1 MQKTGIYHTG
11 GRLLAAAGKPCI
23 RFIMRTSFFI
33 LTLIVIAAQ
42 ALIAASSY
50 GQGNEQKRI
59 SLDFKN
65 APIRKVFSAIEAKA
79 DVVIMYENTLLKDQ
93 KVNITVTDQKV
104 ADVLDAL
111 LKDKALKWNIR
122 ENVIR
127 VVPAPPATEKPASP
141 SPQAAAAGGPIS
153 GVVKGT
159 DGNVLAGA
167 SVRVKGTSA
176 GAATDA
182 EGRFSINANQ
192 GTVLVISFVGFKT
205 TEFKVTSAMIDQ
217 PSLVLTLPLAE
228 TSLEDVVIKAGY
240 YDVIKK
246 EMIGNITKVS
256 SKDIASQPVSNPL
269 AALVG
274 RVAGLDVVQESGLPG
289 TGFTL
294 RLRGLNSVRPEAN
307 NPLIIIDGTPYP
319 SGIFD
324 TPSGSSGNNPPSFE
338 VLGYVG
344 TSPLNSINPN
354 DIESIEVL
362 KDADATSIYG
372 SRGGNGV
379 ILITT
384 KKGKAGKT
392 SVNLNLSSGIAKI
405 SRKVDV
411 LDRRQYLDM
420 RYEAIK
426 NDGQTIATANPSTVY
441 DLVSWDT
448 TRSTDWQDVLLGGAA
463 NYTRGQLSISGG
475 NNNTSFLFSGN
486 YSRETS
492 IFPIDLANTRYN
504 GRLNVNHQS
513 ANQKLQAQF
522 SVNYGFDNNRLPG
535 WSIAAYALT
544 LPPIAPPLYDS
555 TGKLNWGPNGTFQNP
570 IARLKEISDANTRS
584 LVSSAAF
591 SYKLFNGFKVKATL
605 GYNQVQT
612 DAVSK
617 RPQDFFDPTEWLTRG
632 KFLRSS
638 RHMKLMTGTWSA
650 EPQLEYET
658 RLGPG
663 NFKALVGATFQQS
676 KTNGL
681 ILQVNNY
688 PDDALM
694 GNTNFGQVDY
704 SYTQNSEYLYNA
716 IFGRLNYNID
726 SKYIINITARR
737 DGSGRFAPG
746 RRFGNFASAGAAW
759 IFSDE
764 DLVRDALPFLSFG
777 KLRASYGTT
786 GNDIIPD
793 YGYLSLYNATNQ
805 YNGGLSLAPS
815 GLFNNEYSWET
826 NKKAEVGLELS
837 FLDNRVSLSTSYY
850 RNRSSNQ
857 LVQFPLPSTV
867 GFSSIQSNLPAVI
880 QNTGLELEFS
890 SSNIKKKDFSWN
902 TSFNI
907 SFPRNKLVSYPNLAG
922 SPYAYTYVEG
932 LPLSIVKTYD
942 KVGVDP
948 ITGLNVWRSY
958 SRGIDTSYAN
968 YLMINDRVIAI
979 NTGKELFGGINN
991 AFRFKQFELSLFLN
1005 FGKQTGAVTY
1015 GSLFN
1020 ANGKA
1025 SNMPVD
1031 RYERRWQQK
1040 GDITDVQK
1048 LTNNPNSQA
1057 SYANVGTDWN
1067 PSYYA
1072 TISFLRL
1079 KNISVSYSLPEKMT
1093 RRGCIQGCR
1102 FYVQGQNIFTITNY
1116 KGWDPENQSGNYPLL
1131 RVWTAGIELNL

>member
-1 MQKTGIYHTG
+1 MQKKGINDTGR
-11 GRLLAAAGKPCI
+11 RLPAAAGKPCI
-23 RFIMRTSFFI
+23 RFMMRTRFFI
-33 LTLIVIAAQ
+33 LTLTVMAVQ
-42 ALIAASSY
+42 ALFSTAGY
-50 GQGNEQKRI
+50 GQGNERKKI

-65 APIRKVFSAIEAKA
+65 APVSKVFSAIEAKA
-79 DVVIMYENTLLKDQ
+79 DVVIMYENTLLKEE
-93 KVNITVTDQKV
+93 KVTITVKDRSV
-104 ADVLDAL
+104 AEILDDIL
-111 LKDKALKWNIR
+111 RNKPLKWNIR
-122 ENVIR
+122 ENIIR
-127 VVPAPPATEKPASP
+127 VVPAPAAAEKPAIP
-141 SPQAAAAGGPIS
+141 SPQASTADRPVS
-153 GVVKGT
+153 GIVRGT
-159 DGNVLAGA
+159 DGNVLPGA
-167 SVRVKGTSA
+167 SVRVKGTSS
-176 GAATDA
+176 GTATDA
-182 EGRFSINANQ
+182 LGRFTISAEK
-192 GTVLVISFVGFKT
+192 GTTLVISFVGFTT
-205 TEFKVTSAMIDQ
+205 TEFKVTPAMVAQQ
-217 PSLVLTLPLAE
+217 PLVLSLPPAE
-228 TSLEDVVIKAGY
+228 TALEDVVIRAGY

-256 SKDIASQPVSNPL
+256 AKEIANQPVSNPL
-269 AALVG
+269 AALAG
-274 RVAGLDVVQESGLPG
+274 RVAGLDVIQESGLPG

-319 SGIFD
+319 SGTSD
-324 TPSGSSGNNPPSFE
+324 NPAGSAGSKPPSFE
-338 VLGYVG
+338 VLGYVS

-384 KKGKAGKT
+384 KKGKGGKT
-392 SVNLNLSSGIAKI
+392 AVNLNLSSGMAKM

-426 NDGQTIATANPSTVY
+426 NDGQTIATANPGSVY
-441 DLVSWDT
+441 DLRLWDT
-448 TRSTDWQDVLLGGAA
+448 TRTTDWQDELLGGTAS
-463 NYTRGQLSISGG
+463 YTRGQLSVSGG

-492 IFPIDLANTRYN
+492 IFPIDLADTRYN

-513 ANQKLQAQF
+513 ADQKLQVQF
-522 SVNYGFDNNRLPG
+522 SVNYGADNNKLPG
-535 WSIAAYALT
+535 WSIAAFALT

-555 TGKLNWGPNGTFQNP
+555 AGKLNWGPNSTFLNP
-570 IARLKEISDANTRS
+570 IARLKELSDANTRS
-584 LVSSAAF
+584 FVSSANF
-591 SYKLFNGFKVKATL
+591 SYRLFKGFKVKATL

-617 RPQDFFDPTEWLTRG
+617 RPQDFFDPTEWLTKG
-632 KFLRSS
+632 KYLRSS
-638 RHMKLMTGTWSA
+638 KHMKLLTGTWNA

-658 RLGPG
+658 RIGPG

-704 SYTQNSEYLYNA
+704 SYTQSSEYLYNA
-716 IFGRLNYNID
+716 IFGRLNYNIA
-726 SKYIINITARR
+726 SKYIVNITARR

-759 IFSDE
+759 VFSDE
-764 DLVRDALPFLSFG
+764 DFVRNAFSFLSFG
-777 KLRASYGTT
+777 KLRVSYGTT

-826 NKKAEVGLELS
+826 NKKAEAGLELA
-837 FLDNRVSLSTSYY
+837 FLDNRISLATSYY

-867 GFSSIQSNLPAVI
+867 GFTSIQSNLPAVI

-890 SSNIKKKDFSWN
+890 STNIRRKNFSWN
-902 TSFNI
+902 TAFNI
-907 SFPRNKLVSYPNLAG
+907 SFPRNKLVSYPNLGG

-942 KVGVDP
+942 MVRVDP
-948 ITGLNVWRSY
+948 LTGLNIWRSP
-958 SRGIDTSYAN
+958 SRGLDTSNAN
-968 YLMINDRVIAI
+968 YLMITDRSVAI

-991 AFRFKQFELSLFLN
+991 TFRYKQFELSLFLN
-1005 FGKQTGAVTY
+1005 FGKQTGPATY
-1015 GSLFN
+1015 ANLFS
-1020 ANGKA
+1020 AGGKVG
-1025 SNMPVD
+1025 NMPVD

-1040 GDITDVQK
+1040 GDVTDVQR
-1048 LTNNPNSQA
+1048 LTNNPNSPA
-1057 SYANVGTDWN
+1057 SYANVGVAWN
-1067 PSYYA
+1067 PSYYS

-1079 KNISVSYSLPEKMT
+1079 KNIAVSYSLPEKT
-1093 RRGCIQGCR
+1093 ARKAGLQGGR
-1102 FYVQGQNIFTITNY
+1102 VYVQGQNIFTVTDY

-1131 RVWTAGIELNL
+1131 RVWTAGIEVNL